1 MSGNTVKL
9 HGANFLRQRL
19 ILSTISGKNIKIT
32 KIRESEADPG
42 LVEYEMNLLKL
53 LEEMTNGTTIKVNE
67 TGTILFYSPG
77 MLTGG
82 VIEHE
87 CRTERAAGYLL
98 EVLLALGPFCA
109 DPLMVTLKNCVTN
122 SSTDVSVD
130 HYRHSVIPVMRQFG
144 LYDKDDYKFEIK
156 VNKRGSAPLGGGE
169 VFFSMPNP
177 KKLRACVSLDMGK
190 IKRIRG
196 TAYSTRVSPQTP
208 GRMVEAARSILNG
221 FLPDVYIF
229 SEAAKGAGSGKSQG
243 YGCCLVAESTNENV
257 RIAAEVMSGTKDD
270 GMKNLT
276 AEDIGKMA
284 AVELLE
290 EINVAGVCDS
300 VTQPLMILYS
310 ALNQAD
316 VSKFLCGMLTPYSV
330 EMLRNMK
337 LFLGITFR
345 LELIPSKLT
354 DAGGK
359 RGHDKVL
366 MTCIGVGYQ
375 NLNKATL

>member
-1 MSGNTVKL
+1 
-9 HGANFLRQRL
+9 
-19 ILSTISGKNIKIT
+19 
-32 KIRESEADPG
+32 
-42 LVEYEMNLLKL
+42 
-53 LEEMTNGTTIKVNE
+53 
-67 TGTILFYSPG
+67 
-77 MLTGG
+77 
-82 VIEHE
+82 
-87 CRTERAAGYLL
+87 
-98 EVLLALGPFCA
+98 
-109 DPLMVTLKNCVTN
+109 
-122 SSTDVSVD
+122 
-130 HYRHSVIPVMRQFG
+130 MRQFG

-177 KKLRACVSLDMGK
+177 KKLRACVSLGKFFFIFRPIKTFPDVGK

-290 EINVAGVCDS
+290 VIWYKKN
-300 VTQPLMILYS
+300 Y
-310 ALNQAD
+310 LNN
-316 VSKFLCGMLTPYSV
+316 F
-330 EMLRNMK
+330 
-337 LFLGITFR
+337 
-345 LELIPSKLT
+345 
-354 DAGGK
+354 
-359 RGHDKVL
+359 
-366 MTCIGVGYQ
+366 
-375 NLNKATL
+375 